1 MGKVFD
7 FLGTSTGCITS
18 NLEDSERKK
27 IIIAILHM
35 ALTTSWDLTI

>member
-18 NLEDSERKK
+18 NLEIAKEK